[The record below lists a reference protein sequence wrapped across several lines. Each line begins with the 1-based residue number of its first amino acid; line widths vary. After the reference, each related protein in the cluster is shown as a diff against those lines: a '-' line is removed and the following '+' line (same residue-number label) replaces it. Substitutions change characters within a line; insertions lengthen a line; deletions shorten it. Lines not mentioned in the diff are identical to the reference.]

1 MAAKSQT
8 VEDVDVVVV
17 GAGFAG
23 MYLLV
28 RLRAAGMTAVAVE
41 AGGGVAEPRLAGTAI
56 GLGTCDGT
64 AAPAGA
70 TE

>member
-8 VEDVDVVVV
+8 QEDVDVVVV

-41 AGGGVAEPRLAGTAI
+41 AGDGVGGTWYGTVIPAR
-56 GLGTCDGT
+56 
-64 AAPAGA
+64 AAMSKACNILSIR
-70 TE
+70 